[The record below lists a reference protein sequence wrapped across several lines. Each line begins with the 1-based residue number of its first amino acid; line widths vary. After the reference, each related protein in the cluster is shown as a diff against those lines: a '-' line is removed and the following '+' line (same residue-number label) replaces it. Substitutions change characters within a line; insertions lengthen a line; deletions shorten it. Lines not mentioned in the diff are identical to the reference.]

1 MSSQCPVCD
10 STLYEIG
17 NNSEEPRAKDYRCPK
32 CGPFSLSGTLVST
45 INSKLDTP
53 VKRAILSHT
62 IRRMQRD
69 TEWPFLTSN
78 LVKNILADRSVPSP
92 HEEADNLIL
101 WLGDN
106 LPGPGERIRI
116 SPETHQS
123 IIGAISPAGFG
134 FVVDYMFDHGL
145 IEGDPTRSRGI
156 LHEAEITLTFDGW
169 DRYEL
174 IKQGALD
181 SRKAFM
187 AMKFG
192 DPKLDDV
199 YFRCFKPAVE
209 QTGFYLVRIDEEPK
223 AGSIDNRL
231 RVEILS
237 ARFIIAD
244 LTYGNQGA
252 YWEAGFAE
260 GLGKPVIYTCEE
272 KFFYRKDPHVE
283 AGGVHFDTNHQLVI
297 VWDGNELQEAA
308 EMLKATIRATLSE
321 DAKLKDD

>member
-1 MSSQCPVCD
+1 
-10 STLYEIG
+10 
-17 NNSEEPRAKDYRCPK
+17 
-32 CGPFSLSGTLVST
+32 
-45 INSKLDTP
+45 
-53 VKRAILSHT
+53 
-62 IRRMQRD
+62 
-69 TEWPFLTSN
+69 
-78 LVKNILADRSVPSP
+78 
-92 HEEADNLIL
+92 
-101 WLGDN
+101 
-106 LPGPGERIRI
+106 
-116 SPETHQS
+116 
-123 IIGAISPAGFG
+123 
-134 FVVDYMFDHGL
+134 
-145 IEGDPTRSRGI
+145 
-156 LHEAEITLTFDGW
+156 
-169 DRYEL
+169 
-174 IKQGALD
+174 
-181 SRKAFM
+181 M

-231 RVEILS
+231 RVEILT

-272 KFFYRKDPHVE
+272 KFFHRKDPHVE

-297 VWDGNELQEAA
+297 VWDENELQEAA